1 VGVRAAEE
9 SNSQGG
15 LKKRNFTGKNCGLS
29 STTSMTAHKILLKT
43 SASQRMILIFF
54 LQYPNFALITKLN
67 LFRWGEATDEPQPN
81 HFHNQAREDA
91 RPTDLSF

>member
-1 VGVRAAEE
+1 
-9 SNSQGG
+9 
-15 LKKRNFTGKNCGLS
+15 
-29 STTSMTAHKILLKT
+29 
-43 SASQRMILIFF
+43 MILIFF